1 MRTGD
6 SQTVLTFAD
15 SDLRVLESD
24 SDVTTSVRV
33 RGDTTEDLIVT
44 ITPLTV
50 AQYEDDPGRYQ
61 NRCDMAVATSSVSDS
76 AEGKSTQC
84 CNSG

>member
-1 MRTGD
+1 MPIGN

-50 AQYEDDPGRYQ
+50 AQYEANPGRFH
-61 NRCDMAVATSSVSDS
+61 NRCDTAVETSSVSDS
-76 AEGKSTQC
+76 AEGKLTQC
-84 CNSG
+84 RNSG

>member
-1 MRTGD
+1 MRTGN

-33 RGDTTEDLIVT
+33 SGDTTEDLIVT

-61 NRCDMAVATSSVSDS
+61 NRCDTAVATSSVSDS
-76 AEGKSTQC
+76 AEGQSVL
-84 CNSG
+84 